1 MSSFLLVETK
11 FLQIIISVVDICD
24 PNPCN
29 GGKCVVGGPEGYKCE
44 KCPTGML
51 GKHCDGNYIQER
63 QTNSNKKKLSIHEY
77 SVECTSW
84 I

>member
-1 MSSFLLVETK
+1 MTFALFKSYSLIF
-11 FLQIIISVVDICD
+11 ISVADICD

-51 GKHCDGNYIQER
+51 GKHCDGKLCHEIFALD
-63 QTNSNKKKLSIHEY
+63 NSKIL
-77 SVECTSW
+77 W
-84 I
+84 IIIL